1 MKYYIFLMLVLAMPL
16 TACQSYRT
24 PSMSGD
30 PAQMSSDTLCFRYA
44 SSKDPELG
52 AEIARRNLD
61 CARLL
66 ESDPLLNHRSHEI
79 DRAHRIGR

>member
-1 MKYYIFLMLVLAMPL
+1 MKQLSLIVSVLITL

-30 PAQMSSDTLCFRYA
+30 PAGMSADTLCFRYA

-66 ESDPLLNHRSHEI
+66 ESDPLLNHQNREL
-79 DRAHRIGR
+79 DRAHRIGI